1 MRTSPGLDL
10 HLIRLTVAGV
20 PPTVWQMLD
29 RKRRPDLALLLAED
43 RETTIEVAEAVAA
56 SRGGPRASRQLPR
69 GSVDP
74 RHCTALN
81 GHVRDA
87 VVSVERLPT

>member
-1 MRTSPGLDL
+1 MRAH
-10 HLIRLTVAGV
+10 HLADPPLSTLTRDAI
-20 PPTVWQMLD
+20 PPAAWQVLD
-29 RKRRPDLALLLAED
+29 RERRPDLALLLTED
-43 RETTIEVAEAVAA
+43 RETTIEVADAEAA

-87 VVSVERLPT
+87 AVSVERLPT